1 MPGTAKASR
10 KGWIV
15 IPKEL
20 RDRYGISPGD
30 RILVTEVENGLLLRP
45 LPADP
50 TKSFRGMLK
59 GHALVEALTESRQED
74 VADEELRAQ

>member
-1 MPGTAKASR
+1 MPNIAKVSR

-15 IPKEL
+15 VPKEL

-30 RILVTEVENGLLLRP
+30 KILITEADNGLMLRP

-50 TKSFRGMLK
+50 TKSFRGILK
-59 GHALVEALTESRQED
+59 GHALVEALTETRREE
-74 VADEELRAQ
+74 VAREELRAR